1 MKELVCRMA
10 RENDWGYRRIQG
22 ELKKL
27 GIEISKFRVA
37 GTLRRNGLPRAPER
51 GGLTWREF
59 LSRHADV
66 LLCADLF
73 TKELWTFCGL
83 RRAFVLVV
91 MHVKSRTIL
100 LAETTFFRHSAWM
113 AQQVRNLLWEC
124 DDLGMQARSPRST
137 ARSLL
142 AVC

>member
-1 MKELVCRMA
+1 MG
-10 RENDWGYRRIQG
+10 RENGWGYRRIQG

-27 GIEISKFRVA
+27 GIPISRSCVA
-37 GTLRRNGLPRAPER
+37 DILRPNGLPRARER

-66 LLCADLF
+66 VLCADLF
-73 TKELWTFCGL
+73 TKEIRTLCGL

-100 LAETTFFRHSAWM
+100 LAETTFFPHSAWM